1 MSDPLLV
8 TDALQTVLETEA
20 GLAHAVDCLSLTI
33 ERRETFALVGESGCG
48 KSMTALSLLR
58 LLPDNGRIAGGS
70 IRLQGQDLCALRELD
85 MQRVRGA
92 RIGIIFQEPS
102 TSLNPVMSVGRQ
114 VTEVIERHTALRGAA
129 ARARAIEWFERV
141 GLPEPQRRFDTY
153 PFQMSGG
160 QKQRVMIA
168 LALAAE
174 PDLLIA
180 DEPTTALDV
189 TIQGQILELLV
200 ELQRDQGMGMLLITH
215 DLGIVH
221 GMAHRVALMYA
232 GQIVEVTDTARFFAQ
247 PRHPYAQ
254 LLLKALPGAG
264 KRGDPLAAIAGT
276 VPALTGSFS
285 GCRFRDRCDRAMP
298 ACEVEPPELIDGG
311 LGHAVRCLL
320 YANQSWQEVAP
331 AAASAAPSPD
341 AKPDPAAAPP
351 IPEAIGSASPAP
363 DNPFATTI
371 ERAFGRFEA
380 ALEPAA
386 SRSIPS
392 VPERAVAIPE
402 RTESAR
408 EPEMTAGQ
416 AGARSG
422 DLPPPTFRAADDDGP
437 IVQVERLSVRF
448 PIRKGM
454 LLRTTG
460 YVQAVRDV
468 SFELHPGQTLALV
481 GESGC
486 GKTTIGKAMLQL
498 LRGVARIDG
507 RALLGGR
514 DLFEL
519 NGQAL
524 RSARRD
530 IQIVFQDPF
539 ASLNPRLRVMEVLEE
554 GMITLMP
561 QLDAPARRSR
571 IEDLIDRVG
580 LRRDVLN
587 RYPHEF
593 SGGQRQRIAIARA
606 LAVSPRVI
614 VCDEPTSALD
624 VSVQAQILNL
634 LRELQRDMGMS
645 YLFITHNIGVVE
657 YIADRVAVMQAGELL
672 EQGPASQV
680 LEHPI
685 HDYTRSLLA
694 AVPRVDGPLR
704 ARS

>member
-1 MSDPLLV
+1 MSDTLLV
-8 TDALQTVLETEA
+8 TDGLQTVLETEV
-20 GLAHAVDCLSLTI
+20 GLAHAVDSLSLTI

-129 ARARAIEWFERV
+129 ARTRAIEWFERV
-141 GLPEPQRRFDTY
+141 GLPEPRRRFDTY

-232 GQIVEVTDTARFFAQ
+232 GQIVELADTAQFFAQ

-276 VPALTGSFS
+276 VPALTGSFP

-298 ACEVEPPELIDGG
+298 ACEVEPPQLIEGG
-311 LGHAVRCLL
+311 QGHAVRCLL
-320 YANQSWQEVAP
+320 YR
-331 AAASAAPSPD
+331 D
-341 AKPDPAAAPP
+341 
-351 IPEAIGSASPAP
+351 
-363 DNPFATTI
+363 
-371 ERAFGRFEA
+371 RARG
-380 ALEPAA
+380 EP
-386 SRSIPS
+386 
-392 VPERAVAIPE
+392 V
-402 RTESAR
+402 ESAR
-408 EPEMTAGQ
+408 EVQVTAGP
-416 AGARSG
+416 AGARPGNGPSVTLG
-422 DLPPPTFRAADDDGP
+422 VADDDAP

-468 SFELHPGQTLALV
+468 SFDLHPGQTLALV

-498 LRGVARIDG
+498 LRGVARIEG
-507 RALLGGR
+507 RALLGGH
-514 DLFEL
+514 DLFDL
-519 NGQAL
+519 SGQAL
-524 RSARRD
+524 RAARRD

-561 QLDAPARRSR
+561 QLDAQARRTR

-580 LRRDVLN
+580 LRRDALK

-672 EQGPASQV
+672 EQGPASEV
-680 LEHPI
+680 LERPI

-704 ARS
+704 ARL